1 MANRFDSFI
10 KGPTT
15 ITATAQE
22 FRPSNAY
29 LRYVLALLWVVALL
43 RFVDLQVIA
52 VLLEPIKAEF
62 ELSDTQLGLLTG
74 IAFALFYA
82 TLGIPIAWLAD
93 RYNRRNII
101 AVTMGLWS
109 FMTVVCGMAT
119 GFVSLFLARVGVGI
133 GEAGGL
139 PPSASLVSDYFI
151 PERRART
158 FAVLSSAVPLG
169 VFVGFMLGGW
179 VSEFYGWRAAFIVA
193 GAPGLLAAVVLR
205 LTLRE
210 PPRGF
215 SDTRGAAE
223 PAPAFRETLKYLAG
237 LKSYRQFVLGT
248 AIVTLGAVGSGIW
261 IPSFFIRTHGM
272 GVAEIGTWLAFIYGG
287 GGMIGTLSGGFLA
300 EYLTER
306 TGDQR
311 WYAWVCAIATICLLP
326 FAFFVYLWPH
336 PIPALLV
343 HIGTTI
349 LMHMFMGPTAGT
361 VQNLAGAGRRAMA
374 SAISL
379 LMSNLIALGLGPL
392 IVGAASDYFTATY
405 GTDALRYA
413 ILCVVVCAF
422 SWASLH
428 FYLASRTL
436 RQDLATAH

>member
-1 MANRFDSFI
+1 V
-10 KGPTT
+10 
-15 ITATAQE
+15 ATAQE

-29 LRYVLALLWVVALL
+29 LRYVLALLWVVSLL

-101 AVTMGLWS
+101 AVAMGLWS
-109 FMTVVCGMAT
+109 FMTVLCGMAT
-119 GFVSLFLARVGVGI
+119 GFVSLFLARIGVGI

-139 PPSASLVSDYFI
+139 PPSASLVSDYFR
-151 PERRART
+151 PERRARI
-158 FAVLSSAVPLG
+158 FAVLASAVPLG
-169 VFVGFMLGGW
+169 VFVGFLLGGW
-179 VSEFYGWRAAFIVA
+179 VAEFYGWRAAFIVA
-193 GAPGLLAAVVLR
+193 GAPGILVALVLW

-215 SDTRGAAE
+215 SDKRGAAE
-223 PAPAFRETLKYLAG
+223 PAPPFKETLRYLAG
-237 LKSYRQFVLGT
+237 LKSYRQIVLGT

-272 GVAEIGTWLAFIYGG
+272 GIAEIGTWLAFIYGG
-287 GGMIGTLSGGFLA
+287 GGAIGTISGGFLA
-300 EYLTER
+300 EYLTEK

-311 WYAWVCAIATICLLP
+311 WYVWVCAIATACLLP

-336 PIPALLV
+336 PVPALLV

-349 LMHMFMGPTAGT
+349 LMHMFMGPVGGT
-361 VQNLAGAGRRAMA
+361 VQNLAGPGRRAMA
-374 SAISL
+374 AAINL
-379 LMSNLIALGLGPL
+379 LMVNLIALGLGPL
-392 IVGAASDYFTATY
+392 IVGAASDYFSASY
-405 GTDALRYA
+405 GTDALRYS
-413 ILCVVVCAF
+413 ILTVVVIAF

-436 RQDLATAH
+436 RQDLASAQAH

>member
-1 MANRFDSFI
+1 V
-10 KGPTT
+10 
-15 ITATAQE
+15 ATAQE

-29 LRYVLALLWVVALL
+29 LRYVLALLWVVSLL

-101 AVTMGLWS
+101 AVAMGLWS
-109 FMTVVCGMAT
+109 FMTVLCGMAT
-119 GFVSLFLARVGVGI
+119 GFVSLFLARIGVGI

-139 PPSASLVSDYFI
+139 PPSASLVSDYFR
-151 PERRART
+151 PERRARI
-158 FAVLSSAVPLG
+158 FAVLASAVPLG
-169 VFVGFMLGGW
+169 VFVGFLLGGW
-179 VSEFYGWRAAFIVA
+179 VAEFYGWRAAFIVA
-193 GAPGLLAAVVLR
+193 GAPGILVALVLW

-215 SDTRGAAE
+215 SDKRGAAE
-223 PAPAFRETLKYLAG
+223 PAPPFKETLRYLAG
-237 LKSYRQFVLGT
+237 LKSYRQIVLGT

-272 GVAEIGTWLAFIYGG
+272 GIAEIGTWLAFIYGG
-287 GGMIGTLSGGFLA
+287 GGAIGTISGGLLA
-300 EYLTER
+300 EYLTEK

-311 WYAWVCAIATICLLP
+311 WYVWVCAIATACLLP

-336 PIPALLV
+336 PVPALLV

-349 LMHMFMGPTAGT
+349 LMHMFMGPVGGT
-361 VQNLAGAGRRAMA
+361 VQNLAGPGRRAMA
-374 SAISL
+374 AAINL
-379 LMSNLIALGLGPL
+379 LMVNLIALGLGPL
-392 IVGAASDYFTATY
+392 IVGAASDYFSASY
-405 GTDALRYA
+405 GTDALRYS
-413 ILCVVVCAF
+413 ILTVVVIAF

-436 RQDLATAH
+436 RQDLASAQAH

>member
-1 MANRFDSFI
+1 
-10 KGPTT
+10 
-15 ITATAQE
+15 
-22 FRPSNAY
+22 
-29 LRYVLALLWVVALL
+29 VVALL

-74 IAFALFYA
+74 IAFAIFYA

-101 AVTMGLWS
+101 AVAMGLWS
-109 FMTVVCGMAT
+109 LMTVLCGLAT
-119 GFVSLFLARVGVGI
+119 GFVSLFLSRIGVGV

-139 PPSASLVSDYFI
+139 APSASLVSDYFK
-151 PERRART
+151 PERRARV
-158 FAVLSSAVPLG
+158 FALLASAVPLG
-169 VFVGFMLGGW
+169 VFVGFLLGGW
-179 VSEFYGWRAAFIVA
+179 VAEFYGWRAAFIVA
-193 GAPGLLAAVVLR
+193 GAPGILVAFVLW

-215 SDTRGAAE
+215 SDNRGSAQ
-223 PAPAFRETLKYLAG
+223 PAPAFRETLRYLAG
-237 LKSYRQFVLGT
+237 LKSYRQIVLGT
-248 AIVTLGAVGSGIW
+248 AIVTLGAIGSGIW

-272 GVAEIGTWLAFIYGG
+272 GIAEIGTWLAFIYGG
-287 GGMIGTLSGGFLA
+287 GGAIGTISGGFLA
-300 EYLTER
+300 ERLSEQ

-311 WYAWVCAIATICLLP
+311 WYAWVCAIATVCLLP

-336 PIPALLV
+336 PVPALLV

-349 LMHMFMGPTAGT
+349 LMHMFMGPVGGT
-361 VQNLAGAGRRAMA
+361 VQNLAGPGRRAMA
-374 SAISL
+374 AAINL
-379 LMSNLIALGLGPL
+379 LMTNLIALGLGPL
-392 IVGAASDYFTATY
+392 LVGAASDYFTPIY
-405 GTDALRYA
+405 GTDALRYS
-413 ILCVVVCAF
+413 ILTVVVVAF

-436 RQDLATAH
+436 RQDLATA